1 MDKRALLE
9 RLTGARADLLS
20 AIAGLSEVEMT
31 TQPVAGAWTIR
42 DVLVHIGGWAAWD
55 LAGVRGIVAG
65 QPPDF
70 AAIRDVDTFNADLV
84 AVRSGWSLAQVLAEM
99 RDAQAALLE
108 LLAGLSDEALFR
120 DESFRGPYWDHLAG
134 WLQVA
139 WEHESEHAAQIRA
152 WREGK

>member
-1 MDKRALLE
+1 MGRRDLLE

-20 AIAGLSEVEMT
+20 AVEGLSEAEMT

-42 DVLVHIGGWAAWD
+42 HILAHIGGWAAWD
-55 LAGVRGIVAG
+55 LAGVRGILAG

-70 AAIRDVDTFNADLV
+70 APIRDVDTFNAGLV
-84 AVRSGWSLAQVLAEM
+84 TARSDWSLDQVLAEM
-99 RDAQAALLE
+99 RDAQAAMLK

-120 DESFRGPYWDHLAG
+120 DESFRGPYWDLLAG